1 VLCCLPE
8 RSDELKGLAVP
19 DLVVGPEHEAQ
30 ELEGGAGVRGV
41 RPRIPELFNI
51 RPRGVGVL
59 GYAWFK
65 AGLRIRIQSG
75 QWIRI
80 RDSGSGSRRAKITHK
95 SRKKLK
101 ISCFEVLDGLF

>member
-1 VLCCLPE
+1 MMQLRPVPDHNTAAGSAVFCLPE

-19 DLVVGPEHEAQ
+19 DLIVGPEHETQ

-59 GYAWFK
+59 
-65 AGLRIRIQSG
+65 
-75 QWIRI
+75 
-80 RDSGSGSRRAKITHK
+80 
-95 SRKKLK
+95 
-101 ISCFEVLDGLF
+101 C